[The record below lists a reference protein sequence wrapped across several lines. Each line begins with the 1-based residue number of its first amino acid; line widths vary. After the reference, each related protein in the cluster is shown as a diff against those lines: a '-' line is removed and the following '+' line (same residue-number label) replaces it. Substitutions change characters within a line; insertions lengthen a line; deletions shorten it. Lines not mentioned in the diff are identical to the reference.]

1 MVFNRKQEINALITK
16 VTTRNKEL
24 RCENVKHR
32 KILVVDDEK
41 PIAEILRYNL
51 EQEGFSVVVAYDGE
65 EALLLAAREKPDLVL
80 LDIMMPKKDG
90 FTVCREIRSSSNV
103 PIIML
108 TAKDTELDKVLGLEL
123 GADDYVTK
131 PFSSREVVA
140 RVKAQLRR
148 ADASEKE
155 AGEQLVCQD
164 LVVDTGR
171 MEINKGGVPIDLTY
185 REYLLLVFLMR
196 HAGYVIRREKLLEE
210 VWGYDFYGDERTVDV
225 TIRRLREKIEE
236 NPSQPRL
243 IKTKRGVGYFIRR
256 QANV

>member
-1 MVFNRKQEINALITK
+1 M
-16 VTTRNKEL
+16 TRG
-24 RCENVKHR
+24 

-51 EQEGFSVVVAYDGE
+51 EQEGFSVALAFDGN
-65 EALLLAAREKPDLVL
+65 EAVLQTQTQRPDLVL
-80 LDIMMPKKDG
+80 LDIMLPKKDG
-90 FTVCREIRSSSNV
+90 FAVCREIRRISNV

-131 PFSSREVVA
+131 PFSAREVVA

-148 ADASEKE
+148 TQAQERK
-155 AGEQLVCQD
+155 AGDVLTCQE
-164 LVVDTGR
+164 LQVDTGR
-171 MEINKGGVPIDLTY
+171 MEVTKKGESIDLTY
-185 REYLLLVFLMR
+185 REYLLLVYLMS
-196 HAGYVIRREKLLEE
+196 HAGYVISREKLLEE

-236 NPSQPRL
+236 NPSQPRYL
-243 IKTKRGVGYFIRR
+243 LTKRGAGYLIRGKGH
-256 QANV
+256 V

>member
-1 MVFNRKQEINALITK
+1 MKGK
-16 VTTRNKEL
+16 
-24 RCENVKHR
+24 

-51 EQEGFSVVVAYDGE
+51 EQEGYVVAVAYDGD
-65 EALLLAAREKPDLVL
+65 EALQLLRREQPALVL
-80 LDIMMPKKDG
+80 LDVMLPKKDG
-90 FTVCREIRSSSNV
+90 FAVCREIRASSNV

-148 ADASEKE
+148 VQSGAKDT
-155 AGEQLVCQD
+155 GETLSCQD
-164 LVVDTGR
+164 IMIDTGR
-171 MEINKGGVPIDLTY
+171 MEVFRNGASIDLTY
-185 REYLLLVFLMR
+185 REYLLLVYLMR
-196 HAGYVIRREKLLEE
+196 HAGYVIKREKLLEE
-210 VWGYDFYGDERTVDV
+210 VWGYDFFGDERTVDV
-225 TIRRLREKIEE
+225 TIRRLREKIED

-256 QANV
+256 QANVVC